1 MKSKLAFTL
10 KVTSCLAMMVTS
22 LAYAKED
29 EPSSAE
35 DISFAKLFKSAS
47 IDVSGYLDAG
57 FIGHN
62 QMPDPSVQVFD
73 TSKNSFSLNQA
84 SITLSKT
91 PKEGLGWLVDLIVGS
106 NAGYLCSYGACSGNN
121 LNAYNSTMGSG
132 GNFDPTQVYM
142 QYITGPWTL
151 IGGKFNSMSGVEVPN
166 SVADTNITRSILYGH
181 SPFTHTGVRAVNALS
196 DATTLTMGVN
206 NGWDQVTGMTVSKT
220 GEFAINQAF
229 TKDTSLLFD
238 VYDGAESVP
247 TSLGWA
253 GTMPPLD
260 TITNMYSANAGTPYS
275 GVRSGNRLLL
285 DTVFTS
291 NLTPALTFILNAD
304 HSSQQNAV
312 IGPLGQVGTEIYWGW
327 AGYLNYQF
335 NEQYRV
341 SFRAEQLHDLSGVAV
356 AAFGTAPGAN
366 TVREATLTF
375 GYAPVKD
382 IELRAEVRGDNSDKG
397 IFAASNGVLMQN
409 MVTYGLQGIYK
420 F

>member
-1 MKSKLAFTL
+1 
-10 KVTSCLAMMVTS
+10 
-22 LAYAKED
+22 
-29 EPSSAE
+29 
-35 DISFAKLFKSAS
+35 
-47 IDVSGYLDAG
+47 
-57 FIGHN
+57 
-62 QMPDPSVQVFD
+62 
-73 TSKNSFSLNQA
+73 
-84 SITLSKT
+84 
-91 PKEGLGWLVDLIVGS
+91 
-106 NAGYLCSYGACSGNN
+106 
-121 LNAYNSTMGSG
+121 
-132 GNFDPTQVYM
+132 M

-166 SVADTNITRSILYGH
+166 SVSDTNITRSILYGH

-206 NGWDQVTGMTVSKT
+206 NGWDQVSGMTVSKT

-253 GTMPPLD
+253 GAIPVG
-260 TITNMYSANAGTPYS
+260 TITNMYSANAGTPLS
-275 GVRSGNRLLL
+275 GIRSGNRTLL
-285 DTVFTS
+285 DMVFTS
-291 NLTPALTFILNAD
+291 NLTPSLTFILNAD

-312 IGPLGQVGTEIYWGW
+312 IGPLGQVGTEMYWGW
-327 AGYLNYQF
+327 AGYLNYQIDD
-335 NEQYRV
+335 QYRV

-356 AAFGTAPGAN
+356 AAPGTAPGSN
-366 TVREATLTF
+366 TVREATLTL

-382 IELRAEVRGDNSDKG
+382 FELRAELRGDSADKG
-397 IFAASNGVLMQN
+397 VFAASNGILYQN

>member
-1 MKSKLAFTL
+1 MKTNLPFAL
-10 KVTSCLAMMVTS
+10 KMTSCLALVA
-22 LAYAKED
+22 LATTALAKD
-29 EPSSAE
+29 DQTNAEPE
-35 DISFAKLFKSAS
+35 MSFASLFKSAS
-47 IDVSGYLDAG
+47 IDASGYLDAG
-57 FIGHN
+57 YIGHN

-84 SITLSKT
+84 SVTLSKT
-91 PKEGLGWLVDLIVGS
+91 PKEGMGWLVDLIAGS

-121 LNAYNSTMGSG
+121 LNALNSTMGSG
-132 GNFDPTQVYM
+132 GNFDPTQIYM

-220 GEFAINQAF
+220 GELALNEAF

-238 VYDGAESVP
+238 VYDGAEMVP
-247 TSLGWA
+247 TSLNWA
-253 GTMPPLD
+253 GTIPVG
-260 TITNMYSANAGTPYS
+260 TITNMYAANAAPS
-275 GVRSGNRLLL
+275 GMRSGNRTLL
-285 DTVFTS
+285 DMVFTT
-291 NLTPALTFILNAD
+291 NLTPSLTFILNAD

-312 IGPLGQVGTEIYWGW
+312 IGAQGQVGTEMYWGW
-327 AGYLNYQF
+327 AGYLNYQI
-335 NEQYRV
+335 NDQYRV
-341 SFRAEQLHDLSGVAV
+341 SFRGEQLHDLSGVAV
-356 AAFGTAPGAN
+356 AAPGTAPGAN
-366 TVREATLTF
+366 TVREATLTL

-382 IELRAEVRGDNSDKG
+382 IELRAEVRGDSAYKG
-397 IFAASNGVLMQN
+397 VFAASSGMLYQN

>member
-1 MKSKLAFTL
+1 MKSKLAFSL
-10 KVTSCLAMMVTS
+10 KITSCLAMVAMASFVQ
-22 LAYAKED
+22 AKED
-29 EPSSAE
+29 EPNAE
-35 DISFAKLFKSAS
+35 QEVSFAKLFKSAS

-91 PKEGLGWLVDLIVGS
+91 PKEGLGWLVDLIAGS

-121 LNAYNSTMGSG
+121 LTGNNNTMGSG

-220 GEFAINQAF
+220 GELALNEAF

-238 VYDGAESVP
+238 VYDGAESEPTALGTVP
-247 TSLGWA
+247 FG
-253 GTMPPLD
+253 
-260 TITNMYSANAGTPYS
+260 TITNMYTATAG
-275 GVRSGNRLLL
+275 GRSGNRLLL

-304 HSSQQNAV
+304 HSSQQNTV
-312 IGPLGQVGTEIYWGW
+312 IGPLGQVGTETYWGW

-335 NEQYRV
+335 TDQYRV

-356 AAFGTAPGAN
+356 AALGTAPGAN
-366 TVREATLTF
+366 TVREATLTL

-397 IFAASNGVLMQN
+397 IFAASNGILMQN